1 MKILFSP
8 SETKT
13 HKTISP
19 AIVENSFSFPSLYS
33 KRHHVLN
40 LYQDIL
46 DQQDTMLL
54 KTLFG
59 IKDEEKCLELSQ
71 NNLFFS
77 FTCKA
82 IERYSGVAYEYL
94 DYMSLGEKE
103 KNYIDS
109 HVIIFSNLFGPLLA
123 SDNIPHYKL
132 HQGSTLNGFKPEV
145 FYKEAFAESLDEML
159 ENEFI
164 IDLRASFYE
173 KFYTIKKP
181 YITMKFLKNGKVVS
195 HFAKAYRGKILRQL
209 SFCAPK
215 NEEEFKKINFSN
227 LKIVEILNIKLK
239 TEYIFE
245 IVD

>member
-13 HKTISP
+13 HKTLSP
-19 AIVENSFSFPSLYS
+19 PIIENSFLFPSLYS
-33 KRHHVLN
+33 KRYHVLN
-40 LYQDIL
+40 LYQALL
-46 DQQDTMLL
+46 DQQDTIML

-59 IKDEEKCLELSQ
+59 IKDEEKCFELSQ
-71 NNLFFS
+71 NNLFLS
-77 FTCKA
+77 LTCKA

-94 DYMSLGEKE
+94 DYVSLGEEE
-103 KNYIDS
+103 KKYIDS

-132 HQGSTLNGFKPEV
+132 HQGSTLNGFKPEA
-145 FYKEAFAESLDEML
+145 FYKEAFTEVLDEML

-173 KFYTIKKP
+173 KFYTLKKP

-209 SFCAPK
+209 SFYAPK

-239 TEYIFE
+239 TEYVFE